1 MLLFLYAG
9 RMAAFEAIERL
20 QKFDWLIQKLHSL
33 RTSLQSEPG
42 LAELQQLHAL
52 QLLQRNAGFNGSS
65 LGESEEEE
73 KMELC
78 KLEGEEE
85 DIVDTEE
92 EEDEDISED
101 QSLPLALTTTISET
115 NASLEQHSNSPGRAH
130 SPIISAANDN
140 DNLESLDK
148 IDNELEEQSEER
160 EEDRMVERE
169 EISPPGVPPATYPRF
184 PTSHLFP
191 PLPFDN
197 LLPLIGDESELKVGE
212 SSEKYSQPK
221 LEDKALSNLT
231 GKVKEILGLFVEKR
245 IVCKFGKSLLPA
257 ALAGDQGRLVTRP
270 PTRSVTDR

>member
-1 MLLFLYAG
+1 MAALGFGHQLGEHTRSLLFLYAG

-42 LAELQQLHAL
+42 LTELQQLHAL

-78 KLEGEEE
+78 KLEGEDEE
-85 DIVDTEE
+85 EMVDTEE
-92 EEDEDISED
+92 EEDDEEISED
-101 QSLPLALTTTISET
+101 QSLPLALTTTISEANT
-115 NASLEQHSNSPGRAH
+115 SLEQRSNSPSGRAH
-130 SPIISAANDN
+130 SPIINSANEN
-140 DNLESLDK
+140 DNLESMDK

-169 EISPPGVPPATYPRF
+169 ESSPPGVPPATYPRF

-212 SSEKYSQPK
+212 
-221 LEDKALSNLT
+221 
-231 GKVKEILGLFVEKR
+231 F
-245 IVCKFGKSLLPA
+245 
-257 ALAGDQGRLVTRP
+257 
-270 PTRSVTDR
+270 

>member
-1 MLLFLYAG
+1 MASLGFGHQLGEHTHSLLFLYAG
-9 RMAAFEAIERL
+9 RRMAAFEAIERL

-42 LAELQQLHAL
+42 LTELQQLHAL

-78 KLEGEEE
+78 KLEGEDEE

-92 EEDEDISED
+92 EEDEEEISED

-115 NASLEQHSNSPGRAH
+115 NPSLEQRSNSPGRGH
-130 SPIISAANDN
+130 TPIINAANDN
-140 DNLESLDK
+140 DNLESMDK

-160 EEDRMVERE
+160 EEDRTVERE
-169 EISPPGVPPATYPRF
+169 DSSPPGVPPPTYPRF

-197 LLPLIGDESELKVGE
+197 LLPLIGDDAELKVG
-212 SSEKYSQPK
+212 
-221 LEDKALSNLT
+221 
-231 GKVKEILGLFVEKR
+231 
-245 IVCKFGKSLLPA
+245 KF
-257 ALAGDQGRLVTRP
+257 
-270 PTRSVTDR
+270 

>member
-1 MLLFLYAG
+1 MASLGFGHQLGEHTHSLLFLYAG
-9 RMAAFEAIERL
+9 RRMAAFEAIERL

-42 LAELQQLHAL
+42 LTELQQLHAL

-78 KLEGEEE
+78 KLEGEDEE

-92 EEDEDISED
+92 EEDEEEISED

-115 NASLEQHSNSPGRAH
+115 NPSLEQRSNSPGHAH
-130 SPIISAANDN
+130 TPIINAANDN
-140 DNLESLDK
+140 DNLESMDK

-160 EEDRMVERE
+160 EEDRTVERE
-169 EISPPGVPPATYPRF
+169 DSSPPGVPPPTYPRF

-197 LLPLIGDESELKVGE
+197 LLPLIGDDAELKVG
-212 SSEKYSQPK
+212 
-221 LEDKALSNLT
+221 
-231 GKVKEILGLFVEKR
+231 
-245 IVCKFGKSLLPA
+245 KF
-257 ALAGDQGRLVTRP
+257 
-270 PTRSVTDR
+270 